1 MLSYPCYFVGNV
13 RSDVNKGEH
22 YFLLRVKFRKKGG
35 FQKKKVDFREKR
47 WISENKGGFQ
57 KKKRWISGIKGGF
70 PFYPCAV
77 GSAFKTEIIKIA

>member
-35 FQKKKVDFREKR
+35 FQKTKVDFREKR
-47 WISENKGGFQ
+47 WISENKGEFQ
-57 KKKRWISGIKGGF
+57 KKKGGF
-70 PFYPCAV
+70 Q
-77 GSAFKTEIIKIA
+77 E